1 MNIFKKILLSL
12 VGGLTLMFIPLNYL
26 PNNVPIML
34 GVFVVGTIITF
45 IFADKELKAMKD
57 YNNNFWLS
65 FIRYIMASG
74 MSMTILGSKTILLG
88 LVGLLGFIALLP
100 ITYRFIKKQ
109 FNFDIPK
116 WLQVI
121 LPIAFI
127 LLYSYV

>member
-12 VGGLTLMFIPLNYL
+12 VGGATLMFIPLTYL

-34 GVFVVGTIITF
+34 GVFVVGAIITF
-45 IFADKELKAMKD
+45 IFADKELKAMKN

-74 MSMTILGSKTILLG
+74 MSITILGSKTILLG
-88 LVGLLGFIALLP
+88 LVGLLGFITLLP

-116 WLQVI
+116 WLQVV
-121 LPIAFI
+121 LPLAFI

>member
-1 MNIFKKILLSL
+1 MNIFKKILLSI
-12 VGGLTLMFIPLNYL
+12 VGGLTLFFIPLTLL
-26 PNNVPIML
+26 PNVPIML
-34 GVFVVGTIITF
+34 IVFVFGAIITF

-65 FIRYIMASG
+65 FLRFIMASG
-74 MSMTILGSKTILLG
+74 MSVTILGSKTILNG
-88 LVGLLGFIALLP
+88 LIGLLGFIAILP
-100 ITYRFIKKQ
+100 ITYRFIKKL
-109 FNFDIPK
+109 FNFNVPK